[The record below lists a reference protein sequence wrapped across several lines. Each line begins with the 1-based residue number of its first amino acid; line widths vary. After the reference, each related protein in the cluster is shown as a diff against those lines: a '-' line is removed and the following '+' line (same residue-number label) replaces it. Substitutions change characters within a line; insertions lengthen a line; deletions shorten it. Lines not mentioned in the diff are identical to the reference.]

1 MPIQGARARLVSIGD
16 EGLWCM
22 AVEQRMP
29 DDRADAPRAP
39 RRRAADRLTIYRPA
53 WIAAVAGIV
62 LSLIASYVMAQWE
75 HRIAQ
80 IEFEA
85 AASAEAQAM
94 AHGIRDYISRL
105 ETLRT
110 LFESANEE
118 ITRGEFEIFSRRL
131 FENHRGVM
139 RIGWIPRVRGR
150 ERAEFEAAA
159 AADGIPNYSIKAY
172 DDNKTHARA
181 PESDEYLP
189 IYYSTEPKTS
199 PIYGMDFATDPGR
212 RAALER
218 ARDGDA
224 VTVLTLRA
232 HGIGAASARN
242 VLIIVPVYV
251 KGTSR
256 GSVPDRR
263 RNLAGYVA
271 GVFEL
276 GAMLQS
282 IRDTRATTSTII
294 ASLYPHAPEVP
305 SAMDTAR
312 PDYSTTP
319 DRSRMA
325 ATVTSPLRWTGE
337 LAIGDGHW
345 TVVMTSRA
353 ETPLSSRFP
362 RALIV
367 LAAGLIIT
375 SFVFIYLNVAGRNAE
390 RLQRAHLRVLELAQT
405 DTLTG
410 LANRACFLERL
421 EEVLNVTR
429 DGRFSVLMLDL
440 DRFKNVNDSLGHA
453 AGDHLLRQVALRLR
467 EGLRDSDLLA
477 RLGGDEFAI
486 IQLAGH
492 DQRDDAATLAT
503 RITQLMAAPFQLHH
517 RKVEVGASIGIAMAP
532 DHGRDP
538 QDLLRRADLALY
550 RSKAA
555 GRNCFTFFEPTM
567 AADLEAQNTL
577 EGDLREAIA
586 KHQFELHYQPVYEV
600 ATGRPCG
607 AEALLRWRHPTAG
620 LIPPDRFIPLAE
632 ATGLIVPLG
641 EWVMNQACRDAATW
655 PDDLKVAVN
664 LSPVQFKQKDRCGVT
679 CAALLDSGLA
689 PQRLEIE
696 ITESV
701 LLERGPDN
709 LTFTQE
715 LKEIGVSLA
724 LDDFGTG
731 YSSLSYLTMF
741 PFDKIKIDKSFIR
754 QLSESA
760 HCSAIVTS
768 ILTLGRGLDM
778 SVTAEGVETEAQLA
792 HLRELG
798 ANFVQGFLLGRPM
811 PVTELDAHF
820 RKPQAA
826 LDVVAA

>member
-1 MPIQGARARLVSIGD
+1 MPTRISTRPSIGGEGNSCMIGDARA
-16 EGLWCM
+16 
-22 AVEQRMP
+22 P
-29 DDRADAPRAP
+29 DDQEKGPPAP
-39 RRRAADRLTIYRPA
+39 RRRAADRLTVYRPA
-53 WIAAVAGIV
+53 WIAAIAGTV
-62 LSLIASYVMAQWE
+62 LSIVAAFAIARWEQRVAQL
-75 HRIAQ
+75 
-80 IEFEA
+80 EFEA
-85 AASAEAQAM
+85 AAGAEAQAM
-94 AHGIRDYISRL
+94 SHGIRDYIGRL

-110 LFESANEE
+110 LFESANEDV
-118 ITRGEFEIFSRRL
+118 TRGEFEVFSKRL
-131 FENHRGVM
+131 FENHRGVV
-139 RIGWIPRVRGR
+139 RIHWIPRVRAR

-159 AADGIPNYSIKAY
+159 TADGIPNYSIRAY
-172 DDNKTHARA
+172 DDSLTHPRA
-181 PESDEYLP
+181 PDSDEYLP
-189 IYYSTEPKTS
+189 IFYSTEPKTS
-199 PIYGMDFATDPGR
+199 PVYGMDLATDPAR
-212 RAALER
+212 RTALAR
-218 ARDGDA
+218 ASDGDTI
-224 VTVLTLRA
+224 TVLTLRA
-232 HGIGAASARN
+232 HGVANSAARN
-242 VLIIVPVYV
+242 VVILVPVYV

-256 GSVPDRR
+256 ATVTDRR
-263 RNLAGYVA
+263 RNLAGYVS

-282 IRDTRATTSTII
+282 IRDTRATASPINT
-294 ASLYPHAPEVP
+294 SLYPHAPEVP
-305 SAMDTAR
+305 SAFDTAR
-312 PDYSTTP
+312 PDYTTTSAAP
-319 DRSRMA
+319 KMA
-325 ATVTSPLRWTGE
+325 ATLTSPLRWAGE
-337 LAIGDGHW
+337 LSIGDGHW

-353 ETPLSSRFP
+353 DGALAARFP
-362 RALIV
+362 RALIA
-367 LAAGLIIT
+367 LAAGLVIT
-375 SFVFIYLNVAGRNAE
+375 SFVFIYLNVAGRSAA
-390 RLQRAHLRVLELAQT
+390 RLQSAHLRVLELAQT

-410 LANRACFLERL
+410 LANRAWFLERL
-421 EEVLNVTR
+421 EQALNGARDTR
-429 DGRFSVLMLDL
+429 LSVLMLDL

-453 AGDHLLRQVALRLR
+453 AGDQLLCEVAQRLR
-467 EGLRDSDLLA
+467 TGLRGTDLLA

-492 DQRDDAATLAT
+492 DQKDDAATLAA
-503 RITQLMAAPFQLHH
+503 RITQLMAAPFHLHH

-555 GRNCFTFFEPTM
+555 GRSCFTFFDPSM
-567 AADLEAQNTL
+567 AADMEAQNTL

-586 KHQFELHYQPVYEV
+586 KRQFELHYQPVYDV
-600 ATGRPCG
+600 GSGQPCG
-607 AEALLRWRHPTAG
+607 AEALLRWRHPSAG

-641 EWVMNQACRDAATW
+641 EWALYQACRDAAAW

-664 LSPVQFKQKDRCGVT
+664 LSPVQFKQKDLFGVI

-754 QLSESA
+754 HLGDNA
-760 HCSAIVTS
+760 HCGAIVTS
-768 ILTLGRGLDM
+768 ILTLARGLNM
-778 SVTAEGVETEAQLA
+778 SVTAEGVETEEQLA
-792 HLRELG
+792 LLRQLG
-798 ANFVQGFLLGRPM
+798 TNFVQGYLLGKPM

-820 RKPQAA
+820 RKPQGAER
-826 LDVVAA
+826 VVAA